1 MRLCLSIY
9 LSGDKMNDK
18 ISIIVPIYKVE
29 KYLDKCVESLV
40 NQTYTNLEI
49 ILVDDGSPDNC
60 PEMCD
65 KWAEKDSRI
74 KVIHKPNG
82 GLSDARNAG
91 MKVVKGEYVAFIDSD
106 DYVAVEFIERLYFIM
121 QSEQS
126 DIVECE
132 VLKFAENEN
141 PQHSYTDCKV
151 ESFCTEKGLSLLM
164 AEKGFHQHVWN
175 KLYKSEIVLSVEFA
189 KGKLNEDEFW
199 TYQIFGKAKKVTK
212 VDVPMY
218 FYLQRRGS
226 IMGTSYNIR
235 RLDAL
240 EAKAQRQK
248 YIEEN
253 FPELTIQAKIDLFS
267 SCVFACQSVMKY
279 MSGDDKKKAKDIIL
293 TYAKKYKLRRIEL
306 KQIKGNNRF
315 WFGWACV
322 SFNFCCKIRSVLGIG
337 F

>member
-1 MRLCLSIY
+1 MCLVAY
-9 LSGDKMNDK
+9 LYGDKMNDK

-40 NQTYTNLEI
+40 TQTYTNLEI
-49 ILVDDGSPDNC
+49 ILVDDGSPDKC

-65 KWAEKDSRI
+65 KWAERDSRI

-91 MKVVKGEYVAFIDSD
+91 MKEVKGEYVAFIDSD
-106 DYVAVEFIERLYFIM
+106 DCVAVEFIEKLYNVM
-121 QSEQS
+121 QKEQS

-132 VLKFAENEN
+132 VFKFAENEIPSPVYDDN
-141 PQHSYTDCKV
+141 TV
-151 ESFCTEKGLSLLM
+151 ESFDTVKGLSLLI
-164 AEKGFHQHVWN
+164 AGDRFHQHVWN
-175 KLYKSEIVLSVEFA
+175 KLYRSEIALSVEFA

-199 TYQIFGKAKKVTK
+199 TYQIFSKASTVAKVNL
-212 VDVPMY
+212 PMY
-218 FYLQRRGS
+218 FYLQRGTS

-240 EAKAQRQK
+240 EAKVQRQE

-253 FPELTIQAKIDLFS
+253 FPELTVQAKIDLFG
-267 SCVFACQSVMKY
+267 SCIFACQSVMKF
-279 MSGDDKKKAKDIIL
+279 MSGDDKKKAENIVL
-293 TYAKKYKLRRIEL
+293 AYSKKYKLKRTEL
-306 KQIKGNNRF
+306 RQISGKNRF
-315 WFGWACV
+315 WFGLACV
-322 SFNFCCKIRSVLGIG
+322 SFNFCCKIRSILGIG

>member
-1 MRLCLSIY
+1 MEA
-9 LSGDKMNDK
+9 K

-29 KYLDKCVESLV
+29 AYLDKCVESIV
-40 NQTYTNLEI
+40 NQTYKNLEI

-60 PEMCD
+60 PKMCD

-91 MKVVKGEYVAFIDSD
+91 MKIACGEYVAFIDSD
-106 DYVAVEFIERLYFIM
+106 DYIDTKFIGELYNVM
-121 QSEQS
+121 KQEDC

-132 VLKFAENEN
+132 VVKFNENETPVILSDNLKAETVDTEKSLSMLIAEN
-141 PQHSYTDCKV
+141 
-151 ESFCTEKGLSLLM
+151 
-164 AEKGFHQHVWN
+164 GFRQHVWN
-175 KLYKSEIVLSVEFA
+175 KLYKAELALSVPFE

-212 VDVPMY
+212 INLPMY
-218 FYLQRRGS
+218 FYLQRGSS

-240 EAKAQRQK
+240 EAKVLRQDYIVQRFPSLAQQ
-248 YIEEN
+248 
-253 FPELTIQAKIDLFS
+253 TKIDLFG
-267 SCVFACQSVMKY
+267 SCIFSCQSVMKF
-279 MSGDDKKKAKDIIL
+279 MSGEDKKKALRIVKG
-293 TYAKKYKLRRIEL
+293 YVKKYKLNMREL
-306 KQIKGNNRF
+306 KQIKGKNRF
-315 WFGWACV
+315 WFGFANV
-322 SFNFCCKIRSVLGIG
+322 SFILCCKVRSILGIG